1 MIEIWDALQF
11 LVSLYN
17 IKNAKNTHRGV
28 LLLTKS
34 NTPPWLFFTFFNLQ
48 MVPNCAKHRIL
59 SLLECFKPFWNYFF
73 LAAKIM
79 ELLETLL
86 LVPTPRSCLGPSR
99 GVITPFH
106 CFWCPHLSYRI
117 FFQMK
122 AFFHKKISIWVSH
135 YLFCYYFATDW
146 MPHNSISIRYLNAVL
161 NVNHFVL
168 FWFSLQKNRRKWKYL
183 WMCEACH
190 NFS

>member
-17 IKNAKNTHRGV
+17 IKNAKNTYRGV
-28 LLLTKS
+28 LILTKS

-86 LVPTPRSCLGPSR
+86 LGPTPRFCLGPSR
-99 GVITPFH
+99 GVITPFIVSGVLIYLTEFSFRWKH
-106 CFWCPHLSYRI
+106 
-117 FFQMK
+117 FFIK
-122 AFFHKKISIWVSH
+122 R
-135 YLFCYYFATDW
+135 YLFGFHIILLLFCHWWNATQS
-146 MPHNSISIRYLNAVL
+146 HKYSILKRCLKRKSFC
-161 NVNHFVL
+161 FVL
-168 FWFSLQKNRRKWKYL
+168 IFPSKKPEKVKIFMDVWSLP
-183 WMCEACH
+183 
-190 NFS
+190 